1 VKCGTVC
8 PKGFLPAYSVDTE
21 QEAKQIMAMLPLA
34 YDGKVYAAELFDDE
48 GKPLEG
54 DKRIDAFVQFGRRLE
69 HIHKTIK
76 KATND

>member
-1 VKCGTVC
+1 
-8 PKGFLPAYSVDTE
+8 
-21 QEAKQIMAMLPLA
+21 MLPLA
-34 YDGKVYAAELFDDE
+34 YDGKVYAKELFNAE